1 MAVKEKEN
9 PDAKLMLAAGPKL
22 VLAPTQGVQ
31 KKKPSRNVPKS
42 QMSTW
47 QALANVFL
55 PENEAPAPEPKKAA
69 VKTAQKPKGPK
80 QYSKERTYFENGAIR
95 SETPYVD
102 GIKHGKERLY
112 FPDGK
117 LEAEVTW
124 VDGFKDGLEKHFFES
139 GTVKSETN
147 FRLDKREGSDTEFF
161 PENRTIRHESYYQN
175 DIIDGTEREF
185 YANGVIKTVTQWSH
199 GVRHGISSSFTS
211 DGHIVAEVPYI
222 NNAIDG
228 VVRNYFDNQQLNHET
243 PFKNGVKHGVERC
256 YFPSGKLQ
264 RIATYQ
270 DGELSGTRK
279 IYYQSGYLES
289 ETTYSDGKKNG
300 FDREYY
306 NIDCAI
312 CPDSAAAQATAV
324 ARASS
329 GATLTRTS
337 EITGQKEV
345 VFLSDDDK
353 RGLLKHEAYFSHGV
367 AEGVERTYYENGN
380 VEQEWS
386 LKNGFWEGVARQYY
400 ESGELYSQSE
410 YIDGHREGEEK
421 YYHLTGSLKFT
432 IIYDELSRPIAGRCV
447 CGRELSH
454 EELDA
459 FYSRHE
465 EPTCDHKNSDP
476 RYARFNEVAN
486 VDTNHANLDKDT
498 IKAAV
503 FGRQHEA
510 ITKGKTNLGPV
521 STKENVPARS
531 MNAYEHASSSGG
543 LTPEQVRAV
552 MKTLPRKQTAAP
564 GFAPGAQVEPV
575 IPFIIQKPLP
585 PSARIARDRL
595 KMGLTEGSDD
605 PYEPQFNVLAQSI
618 FEKKSCS

>member
-1 MAVKEKEN
+1 MAIKEKEN

-31 KKKPSRNVPKS
+31 KRKPSRNVPKS

-47 QALANVFL
+47 QALASVFL
-55 PENEAPAPEPKKAA
+55 PENEEPAPAPKKKAVAPKAKKA
-69 VKTAQKPKGPK
+69 VGPK
-80 QYSKERTYFENGAIR
+80 QYSKERTYFDNGAIR

-117 LEAEVTW
+117 LEAEVNW

-161 PENRTIRHESYYQN
+161 PENRAIRHESYYQN

-185 YANGVIKTVTQWSH
+185 YSNGVIKTVTQWSH

-211 DGHIVAEVPYI
+211 EGHIVAEVPYI

-264 RIATYQ
+264 RIANYR
-270 DGELSGTRK
+270 DGELNGTRK

-312 CPDSAAAQATAV
+312 CPDSAAAKATAV

-380 VEQEWS
+380 VEQEWT
-386 LKNGFWEGVARQYY
+386 LKNGFWEGIARQYY
-400 ESGELYSQSE
+400 ESGELYNQSE

-432 IIYDELSRPIAGRCV
+432 IVYDELSRPIAGRCV
-447 CGRELSH
+447 CGRELTN

-465 EPTCDHKNSDP
+465 EPKCDHKNGDL
-476 RYARFNEVAN
+476 RYARFNEFASLDN
-486 VDTNHANLDKDT
+486 SNNSELDKSA
-498 IKAAV
+498 IKDAV

-510 ITKGKTNLGPV
+510 IAQGKTRLN
-521 STKENVPARS
+521 STASNHEAPA
-531 MNAYEHASSSGG
+531 YSGG
-543 LTPEQVRAV
+543 LTPEQVREV

-575 IPFIIQKPLP
+575 IPFVIQKPLP

-605 PYEPQFNVLAQSI
+605 PYEP
-618 FEKKSCS
+618 